1 MLWLLSTNA
10 GFKRRGNERGQLT
23 TNAKGMW
30 VCSPCRME
38 RTMKVCKTCGV
49 EKPLDEFY
57 RESKLRWKP
66 DCKPCYDT
74 KRKQWKV
81 FGGPRDRSG
90 VGQQTSERYAENPGK
105 HRRQNSSYKARNP
118 DKIRAAGLSRDTQTS
133 DELRTLRSGM
143 QARRASHRLHEAPV
157 RGLVVQIVSSRCRH

>member
-1 MLWLLSTNA
+1 
-10 GFKRRGNERGQLT
+10 
-23 TNAKGMW
+23 
-30 VCSPCRME
+30 ME

-118 DKIRAAGLSRDTQTS
+118 DKIRARLIVAMRVYRGTLKRPTS
-133 DELRTLRSGM
+133 CERCGVECKPDAHHTDYTKPLYVDWLCKSCHRAADIELQRRS
-143 QARRASHRLHEAPV
+143 A
-157 RGLVVQIVSSRCRH
+157 